1 MKIELKTMILQNF
14 KKERSKTIDF
24 THNVIISGGNE
35 VGKTTIYDAYLWCLF
50 GVTSR
55 PDTTVQ
61 TLDANNNVVRKLETS
76 VTLVINY
83 NDERDIKIERR
94 LTERYKAEN
103 TVEEKFLG
111 TTQARLVDDVPYSV
125 TAFKEKLNSLC
136 NYDDWF
142 LLSNIN
148 LFWAYKLSLIHI

>member
-1 MKIELKTMILQNF
+1 MKIELKTMTLQNF
-14 KKERSKTIDF
+14 KKVRSKTIDF
-24 THNVIISGGNE
+24 SHNVIISGGNE

-61 TLDANNNVVRKLETS
+61 TLDANNNVVRKIETS

-125 TAFKEKLNSLC
+125 TARKN
-136 NYDDWF
+136 
-142 LLSNIN
+142 
-148 LFWAYKLSLIHI
+148 